1 MVGMM
6 AVIFE
11 RRLWL
16 GGWLVLGREF
26 RIVSAAI
33 ALLALVSGRAYAQAD
48 SSAQLRGR
56 VTTRMEIP
64 LPLAEVTVL
73 GTEPKTVMT
82 DSAGRFLVREL
93 PVGQHV
99 VRVRRVGFKPQYL
112 SATLVAGEA
121 REFNIILEAGAY
133 ELPEVKV
140 TARLAKPI
148 EYAWTTKYDE
158 FFRRRQVGLGKFIT
172 REDFEKTNPYRTS
185 SILFGIPGI
194 HVRFSGHERTEI
206 WFTGC
211 NHISVWID
219 GFQVRIN
226 KESGSGMQR
235 RSGAGPT
242 PAEIG
247 ELISRILPSQ
257 IELVEVY
264 SGPARMPA
272 EYLGDSCAAIAF
284 WTR

>member
-1 MVGMM
+1 MKRRDFMQNPTVGLP
-6 AVIFE
+6 I
-11 RRLWL
+11 
-16 GGWLVLGREF
+16 REF

-33 ALLALVSGRAYAQAD
+33 ALLALVAGRAYAQAD
-48 SSAQLRGR
+48 RSAQLRGR

-64 LPLAEVTVL
+64 LPLAEIAVL
-73 GTEPKTVMT
+73 GTEPRTVMT

-93 PVGQHV
+93 AVGQHV
-99 VRVRRVGFKPQYL
+99 VRVRRIGFKPQYL

-121 REFNIILEAGAY
+121 REFNIILEAGPH

-158 FFRRRQVGLGKFIT
+158 FFHRRRVGLGKFIT
-172 REDFEKTNPYRTS
+172 REEFEKKNPYRTS
-185 SILFGIPGI
+185 SILFEIPGVN
-194 HVRFSGHERTEI
+194 VRFSGHERTEI

-211 NHISVWID
+211 NRISVWID
-219 GFQVRIN
+219 GFQVRVTPQ
-226 KESGSGMQR
+226 SGPGSR
-235 RSGAGPT
+235 RGAGPT
-242 PAEIG
+242 PADIG

>member
-6 AVIFE
+6 AAIFE
-11 RRLWL
+11 RALWRE
-16 GGWLVLGREF
+16 GWVVLVRKF
-26 RIVSAAI
+26 RIVSAVI
-33 ALLALVSGRAYAQAD
+33 ALLALVAGRAYAQAD

-56 VTTRMEIP
+56 VTTRMQIP
-64 LPLAEVTVL
+64 LPLAEITVL
-73 GTEPKTVMT
+73 GAEPRTVMT
-82 DSAGRFLVREL
+82 DSAGRFLVRDL
-93 PVGQHV
+93 PVGQRV
-99 VRVRRVGFKPQYL
+99 VRVRRIGFKPQYL

-121 REFNIILEAGAY
+121 KEFNIILEAGAY
-133 ELPEVKV
+133 ELPDVEV
-140 TARLAKPI
+140 TANLAKPI

-172 REDFEKTNPYRTS
+172 RDDFEKKNPYRTS
-185 SILFGIPGI
+185 SILFGIPGA

-219 GFQVRIN
+219 GFQVRAI
-226 KESGSGMQR
+226 KQLGGMQPSR
-235 RSGAGPT
+235 GAGPT

-247 ELISRILPSQ
+247 ELISGILPSQ